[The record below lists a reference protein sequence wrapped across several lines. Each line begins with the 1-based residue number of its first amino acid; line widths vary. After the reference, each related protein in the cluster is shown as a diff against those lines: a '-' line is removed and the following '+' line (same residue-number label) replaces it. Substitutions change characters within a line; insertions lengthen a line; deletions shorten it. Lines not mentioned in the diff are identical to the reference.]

1 MQTILELNADNI
13 EEIQTLFKAIFTAP
27 PWNDDWSNDNQLNAY
42 IKDLVGNRNSLAFGL
57 FEDDKLIGLSMGSI
71 RHWYSG
77 TEYHIEE
84 FCISTQIQGHGIG
97 TYFLKSIEEK
107 IKRKGITRV
116 FLQTERNVPAY
127 KFYQKNGFLEL
138 NDHVSFIKTLL

>member
-27 PWNDDWSNDNQLNAY
+27 PWNDDWSNNNQLNAY